1 MEIITAKTKI
11 SELIKA
17 NSKSIDAIASL
28 AKPLEKLKNPILR
41 KIMASR
47 VTIGEAA
54 KMGGTTVEE
63 FKRVLLPLGFTF
75 EQETATKQESYAKE
89 ETSSELKPTWLQE
102 ANQADIDFYDVRPII
117 DNGADPLK
125 EILGR
130 FKTTEPG
137 KILCI
142 INNFVP
148 TPLIHLLKQ
157 EKAEATFVETI
168 SDKEFNTYF
177 LKKEKGTLHSSVTAE
192 EKLNMDDAESFAAIC
207 NKFTKEQTKEIDVRE
222 LEMPGP
228 MEKILS
234 ELQELPTG
242 NALYINHKRVP
253 VYLLEELAD
262 KDYQVHINN
271 KEEGNVKMLIF
282 KK

>member
-1 MEIITAKTKI
+1 METITAKTKI
-11 SELIKA
+11 SELIKF
-17 NSKSIDAIASL
+17 NPKSVDAIASL

-47 VTIGEAA
+47 VNIGEAA

-75 EQETATKQESYAKE
+75 DQDLSSKDETTAETKPDWLRNAK
-89 ETSSELKPTWLQE
+89 QV
-102 ANQADIDFYDVRPII
+102 DIDFYDVRPII

-130 FKTTEPG
+130 FKTVEPG

-157 EKAEATFVETI
+157 EKAEETFVETI

-177 LKKEKGTLHSSVTAE
+177 LKREKEVTNSSTTAD
-192 EKLNMDDAESFAAIC
+192 EKLQMDDEESFAAIC
-207 NKFTKEQTKEIDVRE
+207 NRFTNQQTKEIDVRE

-228 MEKILS
+228 MQLILS
-234 ELQELPTG
+234 ELEELKPE
-242 NALYINHKRVP
+242 NALYVNHKRVP

-262 KDYQVHINN
+262 KNYEVHINN
-271 KEEGNVKMLIF
+271 RQDGDVKMLIF

>member
-1 MEIITAKTKI
+1 MEYITPKTKI
-11 SELIKA
+11 SELIKE
-17 NSKSIDAIASL
+17 NSKSVDAIASL

-47 VTIGEAA
+47 VTIAEAA

-63 FKRVLLPLGFTF
+63 FQRVLTPLGFIFGEENATLA
-75 EQETATKQESYAKE
+75 ETEKE
-89 ETSSELKPTWLQE
+89 VKPEWLVN
-102 ANQADIDFYDVRPII
+102 ANPDQIDDFDVRPII

-125 EILGR
+125 EILHR
-130 FKTTEPG
+130 FKEVEPG
-137 KILCI
+137 KILCV

-157 EKAEATFVETI
+157 EKAEATFVENV
-168 SDKEFNTYF
+168 SDKEFRTYF
-177 LKKEKGTLHSSVTAE
+177 LKKEKEAAVSTVTAD
-192 EKLNMDDAESFAAIC
+192 EKLIMDTEECFKVVCEKFAPETTR
-207 NKFTKEQTKEIDVRE
+207 KIDVRE

-228 MEKILS
+228 MQLILS
-234 ELQELPTG
+234 ELEELPDG
-242 NALYINHKRVP
+242 HALYIDHKRVP

-262 KDYQVHINN
+262 KNYEVHIQNRD
-271 KEEGNVKMLIF
+271 EGDVKMLIF

>member
-1 MEIITAKTKI
+1 MEMITAKTKI
-11 SELIKA
+11 SELIKY
-17 NSKSIDAIASL
+17 NSKSVDAIASL

-75 EQETATKQESYAKE
+75 EQETSSKE
-89 ETSSELKPTWLQE
+89 EMTSEPKPAWLLD
-102 ANQADIDFYDVRPII
+102 AKKADIDFYDVRPII

-157 EKAEATFVETI
+157 EKAEATFVESI
-168 SDKEFNTYF
+168 NDKEFNTYF
-177 LKKEKGTLHSSVTAE
+177 LKKEKE
-192 EKLNMDDAESFAAIC
+192 EKHSPATADEKLQMDDVESFTAIC
-207 NKFTKEQTKEIDVRE
+207 SQFTKEQTREIDVRE

-228 MEKILS
+228 MEMILS
-234 ELQELPTG
+234 ELQNLPTG

-262 KDYQVHINN
+262 KNYEVHINN
-271 KEEGNVKMLIF
+271 REEGNVKMLIF

>member
-11 SELIKA
+11 SELIKI
-17 NSKSIDAIASL
+17 NPKSVDAIASL

-47 VTIGEAA
+47 VNIGEAA
-54 KMGGTTVEE
+54 KMGGTTVAE
-63 FKRVLLPLGFTF
+63 FKRVLTPLGFTF
-75 EQETATKQESYAKE
+75 EGASNIE
-89 ETSSELKPTWLQE
+89 EEKIAASKPGWLLNADQS
-102 ANQADIDFYDVRPII
+102 DIDYYDVRSII
-117 DNGADPLK
+117 DNGTDPLK

-130 FKTTEPG
+130 FKTVERG

-157 EKAEATFVETI
+157 EKAEASFVETI

-177 LKKEKGTLHSSVTAE
+177 LKKDQEVQHASTTAD
-192 EKLNMDDAESFAAIC
+192 EKLMMDDVENFELVC
-207 NKFTKEQTKEIDVRE
+207 NQFSPDKTKEIDVRE

-228 MEKILS
+228 MHLILE
-234 ELQELPTG
+234 ELEMLPNG
-242 NALYINHKRVP
+242 HALFIHHKRVP

-262 KDYQVHINN
+262 KNYQVHINN
-271 KEEGNVKMLIF
+271 REEGNVKMLIF
-282 KK
+282 RK

>member
-1 MEIITAKTKI
+1 MEIVTAKTKI
-11 SELIKA
+11 SELIKF
-17 NSKSIDAIASL
+17 NSKSVDAIASL

-63 FKRVLLPLGFTF
+63 FKRVLLPLGFAF
-75 EQETATKQESYAKE
+75 EQESSSKE
-89 ETSSELKPTWLQE
+89 ETVSEPKPTWLQQ
-102 ANQADIDFYDVRPII
+102 ANKTDIDFYDVRPII

-157 EKAEATFVETI
+157 EKAEATFVENI
-168 SDKEFNTYF
+168 SEKEFNTYF
-177 LKKEKGTLHSSVTAE
+177 LKEEKESTSSSVTAE
-192 EKLNMDDAESFAAIC
+192 EKLNMDDLESFAAIC
-207 NKFTKEQTKEIDVRE
+207 SQFTQEQTKEIDVRE

-228 MEKILS
+228 MEMILS
-234 ELQELPTG
+234 ELQELPAG

-253 VYLLEELAD
+253 VFLLEELAD
-262 KDYQVHINN
+262 KNYQVHINN
-271 KEEGNVKMLIF
+271 REEGNVKMLIF
-282 KK
+282 KQ

>member
-1 MEIITAKTKI
+1 METISAKTKI
-11 SELIKA
+11 SELIKI
-17 NSKSIDAIASL
+17 NPKSVDAIASL

-47 VTIGEAA
+47 VNIGEAA

-63 FKRVLLPLGFTF
+63 FKRVLTPLGFAF
-75 EQETATKQESYAKE
+75 EEESNNRVEKIVE
-89 ETSSELKPTWLQE
+89 PKPEWLLNADQS
-102 ANQADIDFYDVRPII
+102 DIDFYDVRSII

-130 FKTTEPG
+130 FKTVEPG

-157 EKAEATFVETI
+157 EKAEDTFVETV
-168 SDKEFNTYF
+168 SEKEFNTYF
-177 LKKEKGTLHSSVTAE
+177 LKKEKEVTNSSTTAD
-192 EKLNMDDAESFAAIC
+192 EKLQMDDEQSFAAIC
-207 NKFTKEQTKEIDVRE
+207 NRFTNQQTKEIDVRE

-228 MEKILS
+228 MELILS
-234 ELQELPTG
+234 ELAGLKPE
-242 NALYINHKRVP
+242 NALYVNHKRIP

-262 KDYQVHINN
+262 KNYEVHINN
-271 KEEGNVKMLIF
+271 RQDGDVKMLIF

>member
-1 MEIITAKTKI
+1 MQNITAKTKI
-11 SELIKA
+11 SELIKY
-17 NSKSIDAIASL
+17 NSKSVDAIASL

-75 EQETATKQESYAKE
+75 EQEITAKE
-89 ETSSELKPTWLQE
+89 EASAESKPTWLQQ

-168 SDKEFNTYF
+168 SEKEFNTYF
-177 LKKEKGTLHSSVTAE
+177 LKKEKAASNSSTTAE
-192 EKLNMDDAESFAAIC
+192 EKLNMDDAESFEEVC
-207 NKFTKEQTKEIDVRE
+207 DQFTKEQTKEIDVRE

-228 MEKILS
+228 MEVILS
-234 ELQELPTG
+234 ELQALPAG

-262 KDYQVHINN
+262 KNYEVHINN
-271 KEEGNVKMLIF
+271 REEGNVKMLIF

>member
-11 SELIKA
+11 SELIKI
-17 NSKSIDAIASL
+17 NPKSVDAIASL

-47 VTIGEAA
+47 VNIGEAA
-54 KMGGTTVEE
+54 KMGGTTVAE
-63 FKRVLLPLGFTF
+63 FKRVLTPLGFTF
-75 EQETATKQESYAKE
+75 EGASNIE
-89 ETSSELKPTWLQE
+89 EEKIAASKPDWLLSADQS
-102 ANQADIDFYDVRPII
+102 DIDYYDVRSII
-117 DNGADPLK
+117 DNGTDPLK

-130 FKTTEPG
+130 FKTVEPG

-157 EKAEATFVETI
+157 EKAEASFVETI

-177 LKKEKGTLHSSVTAE
+177 LKKDQEVQHASTTAD
-192 EKLNMDDAESFAAIC
+192 EKLMMDDVENFELVC
-207 NKFTKEQTKEIDVRE
+207 NQFSPDKTKEIDVRE

-228 MEKILS
+228 MHLILE
-234 ELQELPTG
+234 ELEMLPNG
-242 NALYINHKRVP
+242 HALFIHHKRVP

-262 KDYQVHINN
+262 KNYQVHINN
-271 KEEGNVKMLIF
+271 REEGNVKMLIF
-282 KK
+282 RK

>member
-1 MEIITAKTKI
+1 MQNITAKTKI
-11 SELIKA
+11 SELIKY
-17 NSKSIDAIASL
+17 NSKSVDAIASL

-75 EQETATKQESYAKE
+75 EQEITAKE
-89 ETSSELKPTWLQE
+89 EASAESKPTWLQQ

-177 LKKEKGTLHSSVTAE
+177 LKKEKAASNSSTTAE
-192 EKLNMDDAESFAAIC
+192 EKLNMDDAESFEEVC
-207 NKFTKEQTKEIDVRE
+207 NQFTKEQTKEIDVRE

-228 MEKILS
+228 MEVILS
-234 ELQELPTG
+234 ELQVLPVG

-262 KDYQVHINN
+262 KNYEVHINN
-271 KEEGNVKMLIF
+271 REEGNVKMLIF

>member
-1 MEIITAKTKI
+1 MKLKDMEIITVRTKI
-11 SELIKA
+11 SELIKV

-54 KMGGTTVEE
+54 KMGATTVEE

-75 EQETATKQESYAKE
+75 EQEVSTKENVA
-89 ETSSELKPTWLQE
+89 SEQKPTWLQQ
-102 ANQADIDFYDVRPII
+102 ANQVDIDFYDVRPII

-130 FKTTEPG
+130 FKTTQPR

-157 EKAEATFVETI
+157 EKAEASFVEAI

-177 LKKEKGTLHSSVTAE
+177 LKKEKEVGDSPKTSD
-192 EKLNMDDAESFAAIC
+192 EKLQMHDEQSFEVIDDQFSKER
-207 NKFTKEQTKEIDVRE
+207 TKQIDVRD

-228 MEKILS
+228 MEMILS
-234 ELQELPTG
+234 ELQNLPAG

-262 KDYQVHINN
+262 KNYQVHIHN
-271 KEEGNVKMLIF
+271 KEKGDVRMLIF

>member
-1 MEIITAKTKI
+1 MENITAKTKI
-11 SELIKA
+11 SELIKS
-17 NSKSIDAIASL
+17 NPKSVDAIASL

-54 KMGGTTVEE
+54 KMGGTSVEE

-75 EQETATKQESYAKE
+75 KQEVSTKE
-89 ETSSELKPTWLQE
+89 EVSSEPKPTWLQQT
-102 ANQADIDFYDVRPII
+102 NKADIDFYDVRPII

-130 FKTTEPG
+130 FKTIEPG

-157 EKAEATFVETI
+157 EKAEATFVEKI
-168 SDKEFNTYF
+168 SEKVFNTYF
-177 LKKEKGTLHSSVTAE
+177 LKKEKEESRSSETVE
-192 EKLNMDDAESFAAIC
+192 EKLQMNDKESFDEIC
-207 NKFTKEQTKEIDVRE
+207 SQFTKDQTKEIDVRE

-228 MEKILS
+228 MEMILS
-234 ELQELPTG
+234 ELQELPAG

-262 KDYQVHINN
+262 KNYQVHINN
-271 KEEGNVKMLIF
+271 REEGNVKMLIF

>member
-1 MEIITAKTKI
+1 MENISAQTKI
-11 SELIKA
+11 SALIKA
-17 NSKSIDAIASL
+17 NPKSVDAIASL

-47 VTIGEAA
+47 VTIAEAA
-54 KMGGTTVEE
+54 KMGGTTIDE
-63 FKRVLLPLGFTF
+63 FKRVLLPLGFRFDDTF
-75 EQETATKQESYAKE
+75 APADDSAHEPQPDWLKNA
-89 ETSSELKPTWLQE
+89 SEK
-102 ANQADIDFYDVRPII
+102 DIDFYDVRPII

-130 FKTTEPG
+130 FKTVEPG

-157 EKAEATFVETI
+157 EKADASFVETI
-168 SDKEFNTYF
+168 NEKEFRTYF
-177 LKKEKGTLHSSVTAE
+177 LKKEKESAPSSVTAD
-192 EKLNMDDAESFAAIC
+192 EKLHMDSTEAFQEIC
-207 NKFTKEQTKEIDVRE
+207 DKFPKDKTKVIDVRA

-228 MEKILS
+228 MHTILA
-234 ELQELPTG
+234 ELEELPDG
-242 NALYINHKRVP
+242 HALFIYHKRVP
-253 VYLLEELAD
+253 VFLLEELTD
-262 KDYQVHINN
+262 KNYEVHINSKDEN
-271 KEEGNVKMLIF
+271 EVKMLIY

>member
-1 MEIITAKTKI
+1 MENITTKTKI
-11 SELIKA
+11 SELIKF
-17 NSKSIDAIASL
+17 NPKSVDAIASL

-75 EQETATKQESYAKE
+75 EETSAKE
-89 ETSSELKPTWLQE
+89 ERAPEPKPNWLQQ
-102 ANQADIDFYDVRPII
+102 ANKADIDFYDVRPII
-117 DNGADPLK
+117 NNGADPLK

-130 FKTTEPG
+130 FKTVEPG

-168 SDKEFNTYF
+168 SDKQFNTYF
-177 LKKEKGTLHSSVTAE
+177 LKKEKEVTNSSATAD
-192 EKLNMDDAESFAAIC
+192 EKLQMDDAENFAVIC
-207 NKFTKEQTKEIDVRE
+207 NQFTREQTKEIDVRK

-228 MEKILS
+228 MEMILS
-234 ELQELPTG
+234 ELKELPTE

-262 KDYQVHINN
+262 KNYEVHINN
-271 KEEGNVKMLIF
+271 REEGNVKMLIF

>member
-1 MEIITAKTKI
+1 MTNVTAKTKI

-17 NSKSIDAIASL
+17 NPKSVDAIASL

-47 VTIGEAA
+47 VTLGEAA
-54 KMGGTTVEE
+54 KMGGTTVED

-75 EQETATKQESYAKE
+75 ESENGNSSNDETLAEP
-89 ETSSELKPTWLQE
+89 KPTWLQQ
-102 ANQADIDFYDVRPII
+102 ANQNDIDFYDVRLII
-117 DNGADPLK
+117 DEGDDPLK

-137 KILCI
+137 EILCI

-157 EKAEATFVETI
+157 EKAEATFVENI
-168 SDKEFNTYF
+168 NEKEFRTYF
-177 LKKEKGTLHSSVTAE
+177 LKKEKKSANTSAAVG
-192 EKLNMDDAESFAAIC
+192 EKLQMDDAKSFEAIC
-207 NKFTKEQTKEIDVRE
+207 KQFTSDQTKEIDVRE

-228 MEKILS
+228 MHLILS
-234 ELQELPTG
+234 ELEELPTG
-242 NALYINHKRVP
+242 NALFINHKRVP

-262 KDYQVHINN
+262 KDFEVHINSR
-271 KEEGNVKMLIF
+271 EEGNVKMLIF

>member
-1 MEIITAKTKI
+1 MQNITAKTKI
-11 SELIKA
+11 SELIKY
-17 NSKSIDAIASL
+17 NSKSVDAIASL

-75 EQETATKQESYAKE
+75 EQEITAKE
-89 ETSSELKPTWLQE
+89 EVSAESKPTWLQQ

-177 LKKEKGTLHSSVTAE
+177 LKKEKAASNSSTTAE
-192 EKLNMDDAESFAAIC
+192 EKLNMDDAESFEGVC
-207 NKFTKEQTKEIDVRE
+207 DQFTKEQTKEIDVRE

-228 MEKILS
+228 MEVILS
-234 ELQELPTG
+234 ELQVLPVG

-262 KDYQVHINN
+262 KNYEVHINN
-271 KEEGNVKMLIF
+271 REEGNVKMLIF

>member
-1 MEIITAKTKI
+1 MEMITAKTKI
-11 SELIKA
+11 SELIKF
-17 NSKSIDAIASL
+17 NSKSVDAIASL

-47 VTIGEAA
+47 VTIAEAA

-63 FKRVLLPLGFTF
+63 FKRVLSPLGFTF
-75 EQETATKQESYAKE
+75 EN
-89 ETSSELKPTWLQE
+89 ETSNTAESVVETKPDWLL
-102 ANQADIDFYDVRPII
+102 NADPSRIDQYDVRPII

-125 EILGR
+125 EILHR
-130 FKTTEPG
+130 FKEVEPG

-157 EKAEATFVETI
+157 EKAEATFVETV
-168 SDKEFNTYF
+168 SEKEFRTYF
-177 LKKEKGTLHSSVTAE
+177 LKKEKEYSHSAVTAE
-192 EKLNMDDAESFAAIC
+192 EKLLMDNEESFTATC
-207 NKFTKEQTKEIDVRE
+207 KRFPPENTKTIDVRE

-228 MEKILS
+228 MQLILT
-234 ELQELPTG
+234 ELEELPAG
-242 NALYINHKRVP
+242 NALFINHKRIP

-262 KDYQVHINN
+262 KNYEVHIRNIQ
-271 KEEGNVKMLIF
+271 EGDVKMLIF

>member
-1 MEIITAKTKI
+1 METITAKTKI
-11 SELIKA
+11 SELIKF
-17 NSKSIDAIASL
+17 NSKSVDAIASL

-54 KMGGTTVEE
+54 KMGGTTVAE
-63 FKRVLLPLGFTF
+63 FKRVLTPLGFTF
-75 EQETATKQESYAKE
+75 EEESNNKE
-89 ETSSELKPTWLQE
+89 EAIAETRPDWLQN
-102 ANQADIDFYDVRPII
+102 ANQADIDFYDVRSII

-130 FKTTEPG
+130 FKTVEPS

-157 EKAEATFVETI
+157 EKAEATFVENI

-177 LKKEKGTLHSSVTAE
+177 LKKDKEIEHPSVTAD
-192 EKLNMDDAESFAAIC
+192 EKLMMDDAENFELVC
-207 NKFTKEQTKEIDVRE
+207 NQFSPEKTKEIDVRE

-228 MEKILS
+228 MHLILE
-234 ELQELPTG
+234 ELEILPAAH
-242 NALYINHKRVP
+242 ALFINHKRVP

-262 KDYQVHINN
+262 KNYQVHINN
-271 KEEGNVKMLIF
+271 REEGNVKMLIF
-282 KK
+282 RK

>member
-1 MEIITAKTKI
+1 MQNITAKTKI
-11 SELIKA
+11 SELIKY
-17 NSKSIDAIASL
+17 NSKSVDAIASL

-75 EQETATKQESYAKE
+75 EQEITAKE
-89 ETSSELKPTWLQE
+89 EASAESKPTWLQQ

-157 EKAEATFVETI
+157 EKAEATFVEII
-168 SDKEFNTYF
+168 SENEFNTYF
-177 LKKEKGTLHSSVTAE
+177 LKKEKAASNSSTTAE
-192 EKLNMDDAESFAAIC
+192 EKLNMDDAESFEEVC
-207 NKFTKEQTKEIDVRE
+207 DQFTKEQTKEIDVRE

-228 MEKILS
+228 MEVILS
-234 ELQELPTG
+234 ELQALPAG

-262 KDYQVHINN
+262 KNYEVHINN
-271 KEEGNVKMLIF
+271 REEGNVKMLIF

>member
-1 MEIITAKTKI
+1 MITAKTKI
-11 SELIKA
+11 SELIKY
-17 NSKSIDAIASL
+17 NSKSVDAIASL
-28 AKPLEKLKNPILR
+28 AKPLEKLKNPIVR

-75 EQETATKQESYAKE
+75 EEEVSTKE
-89 ETSSELKPTWLQE
+89 EKVSEAKPTWVQE
-102 ANQADIDFYDVRPII
+102 AKKSDIDFYDVRPII

-130 FKTTEPG
+130 FKITEPG

-177 LKKEKGTLHSSVTAE
+177 LKKEKE
-192 EKLNMDDAESFAAIC
+192 EKNSTATADEKLQMDDVESFTAIC
-207 NKFTKEQTKEIDVRE
+207 SQFTKEQTKEIDVRE

-228 MEKILS
+228 MEMILS
-234 ELQELPTG
+234 ELQNLPTG

-262 KDYQVHINN
+262 KNYEVHINN
-271 KEEGNVKMLIF
+271 REEGNVKMLIF

>member
-1 MEIITAKTKI
+1 METITAKTKI
-11 SELIKA
+11 SELVKF
-17 NSKSIDAIASL
+17 NSKSVDAIASL

-63 FKRVLLPLGFTF
+63 FKRVLLPLGFVF
-75 EQETATKQESYAKE
+75 QQEDLSKDEQV
-89 ETSSELKPTWLQE
+89 SEPKPHWLQK
-102 ANQADIDFYDVRPII
+102 ASQNDIDFYDVRPII

-130 FKTTEPG
+130 FKTTVPG
-137 KILCI
+137 EILCI

-157 EKAEATFVETI
+157 ERAEDTFIETI

-177 LKKEKGTLHSSVTAE
+177 LKKEKEISQSLKTAN
-192 EKLNMDDAESFAAIC
+192 EKLQMDDTKSFDQIY
-207 NKFTKEQTKEIDVRE
+207 NQFTKEQTKEIDVCE

-228 MEKILS
+228 MEVILS
-234 ELQELPTG
+234 ELQELPDG

-253 VYLLEELAD
+253 LYLLEELAD
-262 KDYQVHINN
+262 KNYEVHINN
-271 KEEGNVKMLIF
+271 REEGNVKMLIF
-282 KK
+282 KKIDGTN

>member
-1 MEIITAKTKI
+1 MEHITAKTKI
-11 SELIKA
+11 SELITY
-17 NSKSIDAIASL
+17 NSKSVDAIASL

-75 EQETATKQESYAKE
+75 DQENTASEETA
-89 ETSSELKPTWLQE
+89 SEAKPTWLQQ
-102 ANQADIDFYDVRPII
+102 AKKADIDFYDVRPII

-177 LKKEKGTLHSSVTAE
+177 LKKEKEEKSSSVTAE
-192 EKLNMDDAESFAAIC
+192 EKLILDDAESFATIC

-234 ELQELPTG
+234 ELQELPAG

-262 KDYQVHINN
+262 KNYQVHINN
-271 KEEGNVKMLIF
+271 REDGNVKMLIF